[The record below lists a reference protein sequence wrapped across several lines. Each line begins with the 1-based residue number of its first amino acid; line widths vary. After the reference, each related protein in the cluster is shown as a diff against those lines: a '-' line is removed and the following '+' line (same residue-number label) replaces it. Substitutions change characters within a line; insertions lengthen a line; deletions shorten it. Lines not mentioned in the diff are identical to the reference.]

1 MPSKKGQE
9 QALNWL
15 RSKSHDANQLD
26 AINAELCI
34 NVIMDLQ
41 RQNDQL
47 GARFGSLN
55 SYRRRMEELETREKQ
70 ISFFEDDGK

>member
-1 MPSKKGQE
+1 MPSKKGQD

-15 RSKSHDANQLD
+15 RSKAKDPNHLD

-41 RQNDQL
+41 RQYDQL
-47 GARFGSLN
+47 GAKFN
-55 SYRRRMEELETREKQ
+55 SIRERKPIKDERQ
-70 ISFFEDDGK
+70 ISFFEEKTAYNA

>member
-15 RSKSHDANQLD
+15 RSKAKDPNHLD

-41 RQNDQL
+41 RQYDRLGSQFNNLRNSKQNIDNSVKQEEQL
-47 GARFGSLN
+47 
-55 SYRRRMEELETREKQ
+55 
-70 ISFFEDDGK
+70 SFFAQ